1 MTRQSIVKTEHD
13 KAGDYEVETIDC
25 PDPKRVIV
33 CSHGRG
39 VRRWD
44 GKKFFYAVAE
54 HYADSAVLL
63 TDLNQHDGALVRMN
77 PLPIETGRVA
87 GLIETA
93 KRLHPGVPIVLL
105 AHSMGCG
112 VAALMDLRDVS
123 TVVLVTPAVG
133 APYQGYIERYGA
145 DIVNGK
151 IITSS
156 EGTQQEFPA
165 EFMASTKGIVWE
177 DEYRKLVARF
187 QPVYAFEAA
196 DDEIVGDGRF
206 AHRNIPFTKY
216 VIIPGAKHN
225 LSGQPLTD
233 FLANLDN
240 SLTTSSN

>member
-1 MTRQSIVKTEHD
+1 MTRQSTVQTEHD
-13 KAGDYEVETIDC
+13 SAGDYEIEIFDC

-44 GKKFFYAVAE
+44 GEKFFYAVAE
-54 HYADSAVLL
+54 HYVDSAVLL
-63 TDLNQHDGALVRMN
+63 ADLNQHHDALVRMN
-77 PLPIETGRVA
+77 PLPIEAGRVA

-93 KRLHPGVPIVLL
+93 KRLHPGVPIVVL

-112 VAALMDLRDVS
+112 VAALTDLHDVNA
-123 TVVLVTPAVG
+123 VVLVTPAVG
-133 APYQGYIERYGA
+133 TPYQGYIERYGA
-145 DIVNGK
+145 DVVNGK
-151 IITSS
+151 TITSS

-177 DEYRKLVARF
+177 DEYRKLAASPL
-187 QPVYAFEAA
+187 PVYAFEAA

-206 AHRNIPFTKY
+206 AHRDIPFTKY

-225 LSGQPLTD
+225 LSGQPLAD
-233 FLANLDN
+233 FFANLDN
-240 SLTTSSN
+240 LLATSSN